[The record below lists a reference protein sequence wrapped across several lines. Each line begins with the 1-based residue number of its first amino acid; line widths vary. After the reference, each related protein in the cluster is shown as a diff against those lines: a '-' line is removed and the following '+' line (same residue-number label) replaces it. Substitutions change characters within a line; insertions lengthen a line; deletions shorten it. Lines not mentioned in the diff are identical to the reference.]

1 MAKKKKKTVCP
12 TGKAGWFPVLLTLV
26 ALWFLAAD
34 FGWLTTYGID
44 FWHLVVLLVGLKFW
58 FCK

>member
-1 MAKKKKKTVCP
+1 MAKKKTLCP
-12 TGKAGWFPVLLTLV
+12 VGKAVWFPVLLVLV

-34 FGWLTTYGID
+34 LGWLMTYGLD

-58 FCK
+58 FGK